1 MDKEAKLL
9 PLSQLRAGREA
20 RVSHIGTDNSRRLEH
35 LSNLGI
41 VPGVVLRLLQNSL
54 AAVVQVGET
63 EVALDLDVARQ
74 IYVHPQ
80 ASRSTRPES

>member
-1 MDKEAKLL
+1 MDKEAKML
-9 PLSQLRAGREA
+9 PLSQLTAGREA
-20 RVSHIGTDNSRRLEH
+20 RVTHIDTSNRRRLEH
-35 LSNLGI
+35 LGNLGI

-74 IYVHPQ
+74 IYVRPHAPGP
-80 ASRSTRPES
+80 SRPRS